1 MLLLKLLIQMMSV
14 QLQLG
19 ILFQQLGLIGMTL
32 EMPVVLLE
40 IMLLQLVQLTGA
52 DGYAGSSSFAAG
64 SADDGI
70 VARYTACSW
79 FK

>member
-1 MLLLKLLIQMMSV
+1 
-14 QLQLG
+14 
-19 ILFQQLGLIGMTL
+19 
-32 EMPVVLLE
+32 
-40 IMLLQLVQLTGA
+40 MLLQLVQLTGA

>member
-1 MLLLKLLIQMMSV
+1 MMSV